1 MKVRML
7 NLVVVVVALFALS
20 SAAFAQ
26 GVIYGPSTQG
36 RRSPE
41 AMKAAAAAPKPA
53 YDPKDFSGVWW
64 GRNNSLL
71 MKNPLPGFTP
81 EGKKAFDANKPSAGP
96 RAVVP
101 ALGNDP
107 IGRCD
112 PVGFPRNLW
121 LNTRSSEFV
130 QTPAKIVQIFEWTHA
145 TREIIMD
152 GKLPEDPDPRWY
164 GYAVGHWD
172 GNTLVVNSKG
182 YDERTWL
189 DSLGNPHSEEMELE
203 ERWTHPDA
211 ETLTVT
217 MTLKDPKYYQQPWV
231 GGVQTFKL
239 QLPKNVTV
247 LEEAYCVPSEEE
259 SFNANT
265 RNVAGTG
272 KKDAPADLRNQIKQ

>member
-1 MKVRML
+1 
-7 NLVVVVVALFALS
+7 
-20 SAAFAQ
+20 
-26 GVIYGPSTQG
+26 
-36 RRSPE
+36 
-41 AMKAAAAAPKPA
+41 MKAAAAAPKPA

-71 MKNPLPGFTP
+71 MKNPMPGFTP

-121 LNTRSSEFV
+121 LNTRSYEFV
-130 QTPAKIVQIFEWTHA
+130 QTPVKMVQIFEWTHA
-145 TREIIMD
+145 TREVIMD

-172 GNTLVVNSKG
+172 GNTLVINSKG

-189 DSLGNPHSEEMELE
+189 DSLGNPHSEGMELE